1 MKIKHLQRAFAL
13 VAMAALA
20 ACGGGGS
27 SSSTIPAPGPSAAPN
42 VLARVVGVGDSL
54 TAGYQSA
61 GWLGATNVPNPLLT
75 GTP

>member
-27 SSSTIPAPGPSAAPN
+27 SSSTIPAPGPSTAPPN
-42 VLARVVGVGDSL
+42 VLARIVGVGDSL
-54 TAGYQSA
+54 TAGY
-61 GWLGATNVPNPLLT
+61 
-75 GTP
+75 